1 MILTDKAKSDFLEWY
16 GADERYF
23 ETTATKTEE
32 YANVIEWLDSVFIPI
47 TITNEHY
54 EGYYFKWKINMVKP
68 EYSPDGYNT
77 RLEATE
83 EAIKKANKI
92 YNSNPTQDF
101 AQCEYCTCDF
111 VTVKRDTKTDKGYCN
126 ECNKEVKE

>member
-16 GADERYF
+16 GSDERYF

-32 YANVIEWLDSVFIPI
+32 YANVCEWLDALPSSVIGGNSFSDIL
-47 TITNEHY
+47 Y
-54 EGYYFKWKINMVKP
+54 VAL
-68 EYSPDGYNT
+68 NT
-77 RLEATE
+77 MKYK
-83 EAIKKANKI
+83 EAIKHSIKTSNQW
-92 YNSNPTQDF
+92 YNSQDF

>member
-54 EGYYFKWKINMVKP
+54 DGYYFKWKINMVKP

-83 EAIKKANKI
+83 EAIKKANEI
-92 YNSNPTQDF
+92 YNSQDF
-101 AQCEYCTCDF
+101 
-111 VTVKRDTKTDKGYCN
+111 DK
-126 ECNKEVKE
+126 